1 MTDSTKMTI
10 TPNTSDT
17 DIAKV
22 ITTMDAEGMTRA
34 VIEGRI
40 MYEARKSVNEA
51 KKLVQDTLGRSGR
64 DSVSLE
70 KVVRYI
76 RQNYGKLSK
85 QELIEG
91 MCEVTG
97 GKFSSMNHM
106 YNYIKL
112 AQEYARQA
120 VEDNQE

>member
-1 MTDSTKMTI
+1 MTDSTKMKL
-10 TPNTSDT
+10 TPQTSDE
-17 DIAKV
+17 DVAKI
-22 ITTMDAEGMTRA
+22 ITAMDEEGKTRA

-40 MYEARKSVNEA
+40 MYEAAKSVNET

-76 RQNYGKLSK
+76 RDNYGKLSK

-106 YNYIKL
+106 YNYIRL
-112 AQEYARQA
+112 AQEYARQE